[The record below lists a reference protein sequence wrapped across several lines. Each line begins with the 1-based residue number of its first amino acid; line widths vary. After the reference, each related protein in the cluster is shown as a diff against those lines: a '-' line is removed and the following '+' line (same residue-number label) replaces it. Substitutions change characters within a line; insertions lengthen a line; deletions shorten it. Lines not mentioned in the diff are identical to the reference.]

1 LTGKRLGGR
10 GRGGSSGT
18 WHAIAFDRRNPFVW
32 VYSVN
37 ITYSHL
43 SSASGGL
50 CPPGRLSRLCPWDP
64 LGDLCLPDPCH
75 APTMWTPS
83 IV

>member
-32 VYSVN
+32 VYSLHYHYWRV
-37 ITYSHL
+37 TL
-43 SSASGGL
+43 SKL
-50 CPPGRLSRLCPWDP
+50 RTRILY
-64 LGDLCLPDPCH
+64 
-75 APTMWTPS
+75 TMHNCTPR

>member
-32 VYSVN
+32 VYSLHYH
-37 ITYSHL
+37 YSRQTDDRGPNDTV
-43 SSASGGL
+43 AYT
-50 CPPGRLSRLCPWDP
+50 RR
-64 LGDLCLPDPCH
+64 
-75 APTMWTPS
+75 
-83 IV
+83 